1 MTIFA
6 ALVFWISFIISKDYR
21 YSELFVVVLFVL
33 IGFIAEFNPV
43 AYNKNISQTVS
54 TPIFV
59 AAIFL
64 FSPLSVVLIVAFS
77 SFLSDALLKKPWY
90 KTLYNATFRVVI
102 YGIPSII
109 AWSFGL
115 FSKAFSPRELAFVFF
130 VLLIYVLMS
139 TFLMGTLF
147 SIVGSVRILDGWRK
161 TLTVFSLYDL
171 SLLPYGIILA
181 WLWHTNFWLFLVGL
195 LPLIAMQRSFA
206 LHAGLLNEQAE
217 TKRLADQQRRVQE
230 AMTVLLSTKDIHA
243 QLDRLLQHL
252 MDVFPISR
260 ASVVLWDAYGHLE
273 RVVSR
278 GVQAPELPLEQWSDK
293 LRLVSERGRI
303 VRLDQDYVTRVMQ
316 GRPVLLVPL
325 KTPEDTVGCLV
336 LVAESTLA
344 LTEED
349 EGLLGTFAGQ
359 AALAIYQSQL
369 IDRLQTSQVRV
380 VQSER
385 LAAIGTLVAGVAH
398 EFNNLLAG
406 ISGMAQLALMD
417 GSPEEQRT
425 ALETVART
433 AQQGGSI
440 TRGLLMFSRQAEPK
454 HELADVRNAVEPVLA
469 LFQAEFRRA
478 HVTLVQHIEPV
489 PLTICDVGMLA
500 QCVINLVTN
509 ALDAMHPRGGTLT
522 VTLGEHDG
530 FIYLKISDTGCGI
543 PEQIRDRI
551 FEPFVSSKASAD
563 GRLHGGTGLG
573 LSITYGVV
581 KEHGGTIE
589 VETAPNVGTTMTIR
603 LPIRNSLEPADEAAS
618 ARSRPLH
625 MVVVDDE
632 PLIAKSLHGLL
643 MREGYIAEWY
653 TEPLKAL
660 EAIRRTPVDV
670 IFADLIMPEMDGV
683 TLLERAREWAP
694 NARRIVVTGQIDPRQ
709 LERVLALG
717 VTAVIEKPF
726 SLEKVRSVVAM
737 LSAA

>member
-1 MTIFA
+1 M
-6 ALVFWISFIISKDYR
+6 ALGLY
-21 YSELFVVVLFVL
+21 VVLTTCI
-33 IGFIAEFNPV
+33 IG
-43 AYNKNISQTVS
+43 
-54 TPIFV
+54 
-59 AAIFL
+59 
-64 FSPLSVVLIVAFS
+64 
-77 SFLSDALLKKPWY
+77 
-90 KTLYNATFRVVI
+90 
-102 YGIPSII
+102 
-109 AWSFGL
+109 
-115 FSKAFSPRELAFVFF
+115 
-130 VLLIYVLMS
+130 VLLALS
-139 TFLMGTLF
+139 SHTPLRTGTQ
-147 SIVGSVRILDGWRK
+147 R

-171 SLLPYGIILA
+171 PLLPYGIILA
-181 WLWHTNFWLFLVGL
+181 WLWYANIWLFLLGL

-206 LHAGLLNEQAE
+206 LHAGLLKEQAA
-217 TKRLADQQRRVQE
+217 TRRLADQQRRIQE
-230 AMTVLLSTKDIHA
+230 ATTVLLSTKDVHA

-260 ASVVLWDAYGHLE
+260 ASVVLWDAYGQLE

-278 GVQAPELPLEQWSDK
+278 GAHAPELPLEQWSDK

-344 LTEED
+344 LSEED
-349 EGLLGTFAGQ
+349 ERLLATFAAQ

-385 LAAIGTLVAGVAH
+385 LAAIGTLAAGVAH

-406 ISGMAQLALMD
+406 ISGMAQLALID
-417 GSPEEQRT
+417 GSPEEQRV

-440 TRGLLMFSRQAEPK
+440 TRGLLMFARQTEPK

-489 PLTICDVGMLA
+489 PLTVCDVGMLA

-509 ALDAMHPRGGTLT
+509 ALDAMHPHGGTLT

-530 FIYLKISDTGCGI
+530 CICLTISDTGCGI
-543 PEQIRDRI
+543 PEHIRDRI
-551 FEPFVSSKASAD
+551 FEPFVSSKAAAD

-573 LSITYGVV
+573 LAITYGVV

-603 LPIRNSLEPADEAAS
+603 LPIRHSHASAGEAAS

-632 PLIAKSLHGLL
+632 PLIAKALHGLL

-683 TLLERAREWAP
+683 TLLERAREWVP
-694 NARRIVVTGQIDPRQ
+694 DARRIVVTGQIDPRQ

-726 SLEKVRSVVAM
+726 SLEKVRSVVAT